1 MDLEARAERLA
12 KLIEEHLDVRGK
24 GLEAKL
30 GRGGRKLPRA
40 VREAGEQ
47 LLLAQRMA
55 SNPKLARQVDYPR
68 IEAACDVAE
77 RMLSRI
83 DPWDRRKTAI
93 VNWLAGNAFNIL
105 VVLALV
111 LVLVTRRGL
120 L

>member
-1 MDLEARAERLA
+1 MDLEARADRLA
-12 KLIEEHLDVRGK
+12 QLIEEKLDVRGN
-24 GLEAKL
+24 GLQAKI

-55 SNPKLARQVDYPR
+55 ANPKLARQVDYPR
-68 IEAACDVAE
+68 IAAACDIAE
-77 RMLSRI
+77 RTLGRI
-83 DPWDRRKTAI
+83 DPWERRKTI
-93 VNWLAGNAFNIL
+93 VVNWLAGNLFNLL

-111 LVLVTRRGL
+111 MVLIGWRGL

>member
-1 MDLEARAERLA
+1 MDLDARAERLA
-12 KLIEEHLDVRGK
+12 KLIEEKLDVRGH

-47 LLLAQRMA
+47 LLLGQRMA
-55 SNPKLARQVDYPR
+55 ANPKLARQVDMER
-68 IEAACDVAE
+68 IAAACDIAE
-77 RMLSRI
+77 RTLSRI
-83 DPWDRRKTAI
+83 DPWERRKTLA
-93 VNWLAGNAFNIL
+93 VNWLAGNAFNMI

-111 LVLVTRRGL
+111 VAIVAWRGL

>member
-1 MDLEARAERLA
+1 MDLEARADRLA
-12 KLIEEHLDVRGK
+12 NLIEEKLGVGGK

-55 SNPKLARQVDYPR
+55 ATPKLARQIDAAR
-68 IEAACDVAE
+68 ITAACDVAE
-77 RMLSRI
+77 RTLGRI
-83 DPWDRRKTAI
+83 DPFERRKTFAI
-93 VNWLAGNAFNIL
+93 NWLAGNAFNLI
-105 VVLALV
+105 VVLSLV
-111 LVLVTRRGL
+111 LGVIVWRGL

>member
-1 MDLEARAERLA
+1 MDLDARAERLA
-12 KLIEEHLDVRGK
+12 KLIEERLNVRGQ
-24 GLEAKL
+24 GLAAKL

-55 SNPKLARQVDYPR
+55 QNPKLARQIDHAR
-68 IEAACDVAE
+68 IAAACDVAE
-77 RMLSRI
+77 RMLGRI
-83 DPWDRRKTAI
+83 DPFERRKTVVI
-93 VNWLAGNAFNIL
+93 NWLAGNAFNIL

-111 LVLVTRRGL
+111 LVLIAWRGL